1 MFRKSYIYVNGLN
14 TNFCITVTFT
24 GPIKVLLP
32 NSSLTCICPENFNGI
47 RRHNKG
53 YRVTLEAREKKTRTG
68 GADEGEEEVES
79 EERESR
85 RRLGPGHEVEEAE
98 VGEERDG
105 EQLRRHALGVHGG
118 RPRVHGE
125 QPAPHHHPA
134 RRRRSPLHPASAA
147 EAIASP
153 GSTGGAR
160 QVVGSIWAW
169 RISPL
174 GLGGSRSPR
183 GDEALNWAGPSMQ
196 EPSAHKKIKLFWAAW
211 AHPYHSSGP
220 QLERFLQ
227 RIKWTSIIWFLYWL
241 K

>member
-1 MFRKSYIYVNGLN
+1 M
-14 TNFCITVTFT
+14 NFCIY
-24 GPIKVLLP
+24 P
-32 NSSLTCICPENFNGI
+32 S
-47 RRHNKG
+47 R
-53 YRVTLEAREKKTRTG
+53 YG

-153 GSTGGAR
+153 GSTGGERPRPRAR
-160 QVVGSIWAW
+160 RRAAGGRQHLGVANFSTRFPLHLSPPIPSSLSISLPGLCRDGG
-169 RISPL
+169 RIGRRAKVL
-174 GLGGSRSPR
+174 
-183 GDEALNWAGPSMQ
+183 
-196 EPSAHKKIKLFWAAW
+196 KIISLQTVRKL
-211 AHPYHSSGP
+211 
-220 QLERFLQ
+220 
-227 RIKWTSIIWFLYWL
+227 T
-241 K
+241 

>member
-153 GSTGGAR
+153 GSTGGERPRPRAR
-160 QVVGSIWAW
+160 RRAAGGRQH
-169 RISPL
+169 L
-174 GLGGSRSPR
+174 GVANFST
-183 GDEALNWAGPSMQ
+183 
-196 EPSAHKKIKLFWAAW
+196 
-211 AHPYHSSGP
+211 
-220 QLERFLQ
+220 RFG
-227 RIKWTSIIWFLYWL
+227 WFAFTSWG
-241 K
+241 